1 MRIAFNALSV
11 DNLSG
16 RHVLLGHI
24 RQVLAAGG
32 ERHLLLHHAGNRD
45 LTDALQGRI
54 DTVECP
60 PATRSWRGRWWWEA
74 TELPSLLRRNGVQ
87 ALFSPAGITASRV
100 ELPQLV
106 LAQNPWCFVRQV
118 QHGGADHFKAVL
130 QRAAYRKAQRHA
142 ALMLFNSD
150 YMRRAYRDNAGSEPR
165 EGLLLLQGLEDETF
179 ASGLNAPAFAE
190 RKAEILVV
198 SVMARHKAIEDVV
211 DALAVLRRHGVDAT
225 LSIVGPWAD
234 AGYEQQIRR
243 QIQALGLARHAS
255 ICGKVSRDQLHAHY
269 ARARVFCLL
278 SRCESFGIPA
288 VEAQAFGTPCVVAD
302 CGAPPEIAGPGGVV
316 VPPGAVEASARALAR
331 MLNDESWWL
340 NRSAAARKNVQ
351 RFRWAACSRPLA
363 DWIDGRRLSPSSTPT
378 EAGVGA

>member
-16 RHVLLGHI
+16 RHVLLGHV

-45 LTDALQGRI
+45 LADSLLGQI
-54 DTVECP
+54 DLVECP

-74 TELPSLLRRNGVQ
+74 AALPGLLRRHGVQ
-87 ALFSPAGITASRV
+87 ALFSPAGITAPRV
-100 ELPQLV
+100 DLPQLV

-118 QHGGADHFKAVL
+118 QQGWADQIKAAL
-130 QRAAYRKAQRHA
+130 QRAAYRKAQQRA
-142 ALMLFNSD
+142 ALMLFNSE
-150 YMRRAYRDNAGSEPR
+150 YMRRVYHDNAGCAPR
-165 EGLLLLQGLEDETF
+165 DALLLLQGLEDETF
-179 ASGLNAPAFAE
+179 ARGLAAPPFAQ
-190 RKAEILVV
+190 RRAEILVV

-211 DALAVLRRHGVDAT
+211 AALALLRHQGVDAK

-234 AGYEQQIRR
+234 EGYERQIRR
-243 QIQALGLARHAS
+243 QIEALDLAHHAN
-255 ICGKVSRDQLHAHY
+255 IFGKVSREQLHAHY

-316 VPPGAVEASARALAR
+316 VPPGAVEAAAQALAR
-331 MLNDESWWL
+331 LLTDEAWWGD
-340 NRSAAARKNVQ
+340 RSAASRSNVQ
-351 RFRWAACSRPLA
+351 RFRWETCSRPLV
-363 DWIDGRRLSPSSTPT
+363 DWIGRQRQAMPEGHAAP
-378 EAGVGA
+378 GVTA